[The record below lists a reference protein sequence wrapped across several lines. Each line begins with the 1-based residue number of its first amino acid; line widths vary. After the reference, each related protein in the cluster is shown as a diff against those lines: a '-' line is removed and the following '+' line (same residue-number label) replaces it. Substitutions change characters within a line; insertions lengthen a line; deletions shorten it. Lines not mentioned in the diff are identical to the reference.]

1 MELTVYNIEGNKT
14 PRTVELNDAVF
25 GLENPNDHAIFLD
38 VRLILANR
46 RQGTH
51 KSKERAE
58 ISGSNKK
65 PYKQKGTGNARPG
78 HKRSPLWRHGGTV
91 FGPRPRDYGFKLNK
105 KTRNVARRS
114 ALTYKVREEKVTVV
128 ENFAFDAPK
137 TRQLLNILNN
147 LELSQAKVLLV
158 LGDGDKNIYLSG
170 RNLPNAEVMTAA
182 DLNTYDILH
191 ADTLL
196 VTEDAVQLINQRLAN
211 LSA

>member
-14 PRTVELNDAVF
+14 QRTVELDDTVF
-25 GLENPNDHAIFLD
+25 GLEHPSDHAIYLD

-91 FGPRPRDYGFKLNK
+91 FGPRPRDYGFKVNK

-114 ALTYKVREEKVTVV
+114 ALSYKVRDEKVTVV
-128 ENFAFDAPK
+128 ENFSFEAPK
-137 TRQLLNILNN
+137 TRQLLDILGK
-147 LELSQAKVLLV
+147 LELSQKKVLLV
-158 LGDGDKNIYLSG
+158 LGEGDKNIYLSG
-170 RNLPNAEVMTAA
+170 RNIPNTAVMSAG
-182 DLNTYDILH
+182 DLNTYDILN

-211 LSA
+211 